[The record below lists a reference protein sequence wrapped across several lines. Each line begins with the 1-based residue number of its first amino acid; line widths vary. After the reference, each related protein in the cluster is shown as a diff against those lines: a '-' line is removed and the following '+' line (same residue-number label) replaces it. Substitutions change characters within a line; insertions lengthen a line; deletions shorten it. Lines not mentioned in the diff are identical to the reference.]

1 MRRAGW
7 ILPAVAALALALV
20 ACGPGDGSTSSAV
33 PASDP
38 PTAGSAAAPSDS
50 AVASTLDTQSIAWF
64 DTLCPALSQSI
75 GILGDSGISDTGAT
89 VQQLAIVSA
98 AQQAGEILG
107 TTATAL
113 AAQPPPTFD
122 GGEQVVDGVTAGMTA
137 TAQQL
142 AEGAST
148 FSAIDPADPAALQSG
163 RTAFGQQIVGS
174 LGFLQ
179 DLGDLDPVLG
189 AEIAKIPSCAE
200 FAR

>member
-1 MRRAGW
+1 
-7 ILPAVAALALALV
+7 
-20 ACGPGDGSTSSAV
+20 
-33 PASDP
+33 
-38 PTAGSAAAPSDS
+38 
-50 AVASTLDTQSIAWF
+50 
-64 DTLCPALSQSI
+64 
-75 GILGDSGISDTGAT
+75 
-89 VQQLAIVSA
+89 
-98 AQQAGEILG
+98 
-107 TTATAL
+107 
-113 AAQPPPTFD
+113 
-122 GGEQVVDGVTAGMTA
+122 MTA